1 MGYSSDRRNM
11 VSNKK
16 HVVPKNR
23 RNPLTSWSAN
33 HVNIS
38 RHDINVNDA
47 NWKKAFEKWF
57 KAQKNNSA
65 VKYVKSHNN
74 VIWER

>member
-1 MGYSSDRRNM
+1 MP
-11 VSNKK
+11 SNKK
-16 HVVPKNR
+16 HTVPPNR

-38 RHDINVNDA
+38 RYDIDVKDE
-47 NWKKAFEKWF
+47 NWKKGFKKWF
-57 KAQKNNSA
+57 NAQKNNSA
-65 VKYVKSHNN
+65 VKYIKSHNN